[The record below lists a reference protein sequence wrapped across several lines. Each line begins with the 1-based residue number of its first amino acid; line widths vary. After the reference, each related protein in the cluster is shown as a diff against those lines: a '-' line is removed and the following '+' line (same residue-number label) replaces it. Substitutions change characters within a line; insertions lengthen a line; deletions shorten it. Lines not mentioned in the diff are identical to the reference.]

1 MKLITIGLIFSL
13 LAVSTEAEQRR
24 RKTPPR
30 PAKQEEPKTTAPMVG
45 APIVI
50 VTKNG
55 DHIKGE
61 MLDLTAFSVRLKS
74 GKLES
79 TIALDTITAIS
90 FDPSAVPASQPEK
103 AEAPM
108 HADFGGDADRALSE
122 FQSAAAG
129 FKADT
134 DYTTYGRQLT
144 DLRRT
149 ADRFVGKY
157 SASENETEARVVAL
171 LAGSVTD
178 YTWARTIWTLKLGRT
193 GDGTVSESDS
203 PAVGDAI
210 ALYPDLREMVASG
223 NKLSGDK
230 LIAGLW
236 QKAAEKI
243 DRARS
248 TLAGPR

>member
-1 MKLITIGLIFSL
+1 MKLMAIGLIVSL
-13 LAVSTEAEQRR
+13 LAVSTDAAQRR
-24 RKTPPR
+24 KRSSSR
-30 PAKQEEPKTTAPMVG
+30 PAKPAETKTTPPMVG

-55 DHIKGE
+55 DQIKGV
-61 MLDLTAFSVRLKS
+61 MLDLTAFSVRLRS

-90 FDPSAVPASQPEK
+90 FDPSAVPASQPERT
-103 AEAPM
+103 EAPM
-108 HADFGGDADRALSE
+108 HADFGGDSERALSE
-122 FQSAAAG
+122 FQSAAVG
-129 FKADT
+129 FKANT
-134 DYTTYGRQLT
+134 DYTSYGRQLT

-203 PAVGDAI
+203 PAVADAI
-210 ALYPDLREMVASG
+210 ALYPDLREMAASG